1 MGRLVPIKGR
11 DQRWDEEFEDY
22 AFVPD
27 PLPASLPLS
36 ESTYAVMADAA
47 MALGRL
53 DAATD
58 RLPNPRLL
66 VRPALRLEAVSTS
79 ALEGTY
85 ATLTDVLEGDF
96 VEETRRSAE
105 LHSAIGEGRRRAL
118 PVRDTPS
125 FQRRQWSPWQAHRCT
140 AVDIQRGPSTPAAQH
155 FSLAGAKAEPVSGSP
170 PHG

>member
-1 MGRLVPIKGR
+1 V
-11 DQRWDEEFEDY
+11 
-22 AFVPD
+22 
-27 PLPASLPLS
+27 
-36 ESTYAVMADAA
+36 ADAA

-53 DAATD
+53 DAATN

-105 LHSAIGEGRRRAL
+105 VAEVLNYVQATETAL
-118 PVRDTPS
+118 ERIKERPM
-125 FQRRQWSPWQAHRCT
+125 
-140 AVDIQRGPSTPAAQH
+140 
-155 FSLAGAKAEPVSGSP
+155 
-170 PHG
+170 